1 MHEKETISLGRDEYM
16 GNERIDDTFTHR
28 VYCRHWLYKIVL
40 SPLLIHLFNNEL
52 YAGVF
57 TGILMAFVLIGS
69 TYIIALRPKS
79 LSWMEL
85 GVTPFNKGAWKMILL
100 STLTVIIGVI
110 IITIVTSL
118 LGGTWE
124 NEKTDAL
131 EQHISDSSFLIA
143 FISAA
148 IISPIYEEVFYRGFL
163 FRWFRTRTNFI
174 TASLCSSII
183 FSIAHIPTY
192 NVVPVA
198 CFTGFVFAYVYEKT
212 DSIWPSVFVHGLSNG
227 IMLLLTIS

>member
-1 MHEKETISLGRDEYM
+1 
-16 GNERIDDTFTHR
+16 
-28 VYCRHWLYKIVL
+28 
-40 SPLLIHLFNNEL
+40 
-52 YAGVF
+52 
-57 TGILMAFVLIGS
+57 
-69 TYIIALRPKS
+69 
-79 LSWMEL
+79 
-85 GVTPFNKGAWKMILL
+85 MILL
-100 STLTVIIGVI
+100 STLTVIIVLI

-124 NEKTDAL
+124 NEKTAAL
-131 EQHISDSSFLIA
+131 EHISVSSFLIA

-212 DSIWPSVFVHGLSNG
+212 ESIWPSVFVHGLSNG